1 MVSGRRATNR
11 PDAPLPAN
19 GSEPMIPRRVCLRGF
34 LCYREEQE
42 IDFAGSTLWMLAG
55 LNGSGKSAIFDA
67 VTYAL
72 FGHHRGGSQHAAEL
86 INKDADG
93 LQVEFDFS
101 LDGDLYRSKRTLK
114 KTNRGSTTATQGVYR
129 YQPPAVPGRPGK
141 WDPVPDTNRKT
152 EYDAWVR
159 DRIGLTYETF
169 TSSVL
174 LLQGRAEKLLDS
186 TAKGRFEVLAGIVDL
201 DRYARLHAKADDRRR
216 ELKAKHEALQHQLA
230 AVPDVEPDELTA
242 ADERIA
248 AAEANR
254 REAQADVV
262 GWQAA

>member
-1 MVSGRRATNR
+1 
-11 PDAPLPAN
+11 
-19 GSEPMIPRRVCLRGF
+19 MIPRRVCLRGF

-93 LQVEFDFS
+93 LQVEFDFA
-101 LDGDLYRSKRTLK
+101 LDGDLYRAKRTLK
-114 KTNRGSTTATQGVYR
+114 KTNRGTTTATQGVSR
-129 YQPPAVPGRPGK
+129 SQPPAAAGRPGK
-141 WDPVPDTNRKT
+141 WEPVPDTGRKA

-159 DRIGLTYETF
+159 DRLGLTYETF

-201 DRYARLHAKADDRRR
+201 DRYARLHARADDRRR
-216 ELKAKHEALQHQLA
+216 ELKARHELLQHQLEALPEVGDEELA
-230 AVPDVEPDELTA
+230 AADVEIA
-242 ADERIA
+242 KA
-248 AAEANR
+248 AAARNAARAEVER
-254 REAQADVV
+254 
-262 GWQAA
+262 WQAA